1 MDTTFNSKDLIK
13 QLVKQQQ
20 FQSTADIMNC
30 VKDMFA
36 DVLQETLNA
45 EMDNH
50 LGFDKSERR
59 EESSDKKNYR
69 NGTTSRTLKTQLGEV
84 QIDVPRD
91 RNGEFESGVI
101 SKYQRNADGL
111 EDRILSLYAT
121 GMSVTDIKD
130 QIKQLYDVDISPEL
144 VSKITDKIMPIVKDW
159 QNRPLESYYPFVFMD
174 AIHYKVREDHH
185 IVTKASYVVLAI
197 NEDGMK
203 DVLGIWI
210 GASESSK
217 YWAGVLNELKSR
229 GVSKVS
235 LFCVDGLTGF
245 KEAIESVY
253 PDSRVQRCIIHQ
265 IRNSTKFVSYKH
277 IKEFMKDLKLV
288 YRANTEEM
296 ALNQLSLF
304 KEKWNKHYPSAIR
317 SWEDNWDILSTY
329 FDYPVEIRKVIYT
342 TNVIEG
348 LNRQFRKIT
357 KNKTS
362 FPTDDSLRKILYL
375 AVDKISKK
383 WTMRYRDWDK
393 IIAQLKIMEQ

>member
-1 MDTTFNSKDLIK
+1 MNTTFYSKDLIK
-13 QLVKQQQ
+13 DLVKEQH
-20 FQSTADIMNC
+20 FTSTTDIMNC
-30 VKDMFA
+30 IKEMFA

-45 EMDNH
+45 EMDVH

-59 EESSDKKNYR
+59 KDISEKKNYR
-69 NGTTSRTLKTQLGEV
+69 NGSTKRTLKTQLGEV
-84 QIDVPRD
+84 SVNVPRD
-91 RNGEFESGVI
+91 RNGEFESGI
-101 SKYQRNADGL
+101 IGKYQRNADGL
-111 EDRILSLYAT
+111 EERILSLYAT
-121 GMSVTDIKD
+121 GMSLNDIKD
-130 QIKQLYDVDISPEL
+130 QIKQLYDVDISSEL
-144 VSKITDKIMPIVKDW
+144 VSKITDKIMPIVTDW
-159 QNRPLESYYPFVFMD
+159 QNRPLESYYPFIFMD

-197 NEDGMK
+197 NQDGMK
-203 DVLGIWI
+203 EVLGIWI

-235 LFCVDGLTGF
+235 LFCVDGLSGI
-245 KEAIESVY
+245 KEAIEAAY
-253 PDSRVQRCIIHQ
+253 PTARVQRCIIHQ

-277 IKEFMKDLKLV
+277 IKEFMKDLKTV
-288 YRANTEEM
+288 YQANTEEM
-296 ALNQLSLF
+296 ALNQLVVF
-304 KEKWNKHYPSAIR
+304 KEKWQKYYPSAVK

-342 TNVIEG
+342 TNIIEG

-357 KNKTS
+357 KTKSS

-375 AVDKISKK
+375 AVEKISKK

-393 IIAQLKIMEQ
+393 IMAQLKILEE